1 MIIKYLAPIGMLIGG
16 TILTIASSFQ
26 NKQVIDGQKY
36 FHPFIQTFC
45 YFLGESLCY
54 IFYLFRV
61 KKGSH
66 EQETKPVSHNL
77 QLDIQ
82 ASSKLPLYGLYP
94 AILDGIAM
102 TLQYSSLTLVSPS
115 VYQILRGGVI
125 IVTAILSVTVLK
137 RKLNFLNLVGLFV
150 VLLGIV
156 IVGGANLAF
165 GIQQNKG
172 NTSDSNDQIIGY
184 TLIIVSLFANGML
197 FIQEE
202 KIISSHKNI
211 KPLDLVAFE
220 GVWGVIYYSI
230 FLGILSFIPCSGRF
244 CVYQNS
250 SSTQGTIESISVFFN
265 QLQLNS
271 YLLIS
276 QLIVLITIGFYAYSA
291 VSVTKNLSAMV
302 RSLIDVS
309 RCLVVWI
316 VGIVISIFSE
326 QQWESFNPFG
336 IILQTVGFLFIV
348 VGSLIY
354 NQIIFKKSKYGL
366 STTTQEFSLTLLD
379 KHDQEHL
386 GYHKLADHENKH
398 KNHKNHH
405 NNNHLNKT
413 QKHPQ
418 NINNQQQ
425 QDISLPQFIKA
436 DQI

>member
-16 TILTIASSFQ
+16 TILTIGILQIEAFFLEPS
-26 NKQVIDGQKY
+26 
-36 FHPFIQTFC
+36 IQYTFC

-54 IFYLFRV
+54 IFCVLRI

-66 EQETKPVSHNL
+66 GQETKSISHNL

-82 ASSKLPLYGLYP
+82 ASSKLPLFGLYP
-94 AILDGIAM
+94 AVLDGIAM
-102 TLQYSSLTLVSPS
+102 TLQYSSLTLISPS

-125 IVTAILSVTVLK
+125 IVTAILSVIVLK
-137 RKLNFLNLVGLFV
+137 RKLNILNLVGLFV
-150 VLLGIV
+150 VLLGII

-172 NTSDSNDQIIGY
+172 DLSDSNDQVIGY

-202 KIISSHKNI
+202 KIISTHKNI

-220 GVWGVIYYSI
+220 GVWGVIYYSA
-230 FLGILSFIPCSGRF
+230 FLIILNLIPCSGRF

-250 SSTQGTIESISVFFN
+250 SSTYGTIESISVFFN
-265 QLQLNS
+265 QLRLNS
-271 YLLIS
+271 FLLIS

-309 RCLVVWI
+309 RCLIVWI
-316 VGIVISIFSE
+316 VGIVISIFSD

-354 NQIIFKKSKYGL
+354 NQIIFKKSKYG
-366 STTTQEFSLTLLD
+366 STASTQEFSLTLLD
-379 KHDQEHL
+379 KNDQEHL

-398 KNHKNHH
+398 KHHKNHH
-405 NNNHLNKT
+405 NNNHHHLNQT
-413 QKHPQ
+413 QKHPLKK
-418 NINNQQQ
+418 NNQQGQ
-425 QDISLPQFIKA
+425 ERSLSQLVKA